1 MDGQM
6 QSGGRRRAKAHRR
19 CAAHAMSGRVMVA
32 DDNHEVKCLGS
43 NVGDAVA
50 PQGCTKITN
59 LKVAAANASVE
70 VS

>member
-1 MDGQM
+1 
-6 QSGGRRRAKAHRR
+6 
-19 CAAHAMSGRVMVA
+19 MSGRVMVA